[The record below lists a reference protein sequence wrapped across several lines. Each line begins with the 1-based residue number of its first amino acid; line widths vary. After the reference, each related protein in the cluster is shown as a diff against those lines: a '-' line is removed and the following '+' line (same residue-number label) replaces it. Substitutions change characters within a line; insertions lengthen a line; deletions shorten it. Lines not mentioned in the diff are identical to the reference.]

1 MLYLHW
7 QETTP
12 NETRDA
18 SQPVNKNN
26 NNNNDNDDD
35 DYTNDN
41 DDDDYNNDDNDND
54 DDDGD
59 NTTISNDENP
69 AISFRSLDT
78 SKLTSDKPAT
88 VENQQQQ
95 AEKEVQQP
103 EEQEVTSDPPAVFQT
118 SKEDTETVTA
128 ASGQS
133 EPEPTTGDLDLVV
146 RGFFKFLG

>member
-7 QETTP
+7 QEITP
-12 NETRDA
+12 HETSDA
-18 SQPVNKNN
+18 SQPVNKNKN
-26 NNNNDNDDD
+26 NNNNDDD

-41 DDDDYNNDDNDND
+41 
-54 DDDGD
+54 
-59 NTTISNDENP
+59 TTISKDENP
-69 AISFRSLDT
+69 AISFRSLDA
-78 SKLTSDKPAT
+78 SKVTSDGPAT
-88 VENQQQQ
+88 GQNQQQQ

-103 EEQEVTSDPPAVFQT
+103 EEQEVTSDPPAMSQT

>member
-12 NETRDA
+12 HETSDA

-26 NNNNDNDDD
+26 NNNDNDDDDITNDKDDD

-41 DDDDYNNDDNDND
+41 
-54 DDDGD
+54 
-59 NTTISNDENP
+59 TTVSKDENP
-69 AISFRSLDT
+69 AISFRSLDA
-78 SKLTSDKPAT
+78 SKVTSDGPDAGQ
-88 VENQQQQ
+88 NQQQQ

-103 EEQEVTSDPPAVFQT
+103 EEQEVTSDPPAMSQT